1 MFQKLFHASLVVFL
15 VMVSIAVLA
24 VVISVI
30 VSMLSPQ
37 MLAESNGITAI
48 PGGVST
54 KQLGFMIVAASLI
67 IAGFYLYARRG
78 RFRR

>member
-15 VMVSIAVLA
+15 VMVSIAILA
-24 VVISVI
+24 VAISVI
-30 VSMLSPQ
+30 MSMISPQ
-37 MLAESNGITAI
+37 MLAESGGIGAGG
-48 PGGVST
+48 GGVTT
-54 KQLGFMIVAASLI
+54 KQIGLMVVAGSLI

>member
-1 MFQKLFHASLVVFL
+1 MFQKLFHASLLVFL

-30 VSMLSPQ
+30 MSMIAPQ
-37 MLAESNGITAI
+37 MMAESGGIAAAG
-48 PGGVST
+48 GGVTT
-54 KQLGFMIVAASLI
+54 KQIGLMVVAGSLI

>member
-1 MFQKLFHASLVVFL
+1 MFQKLFQASLVVFL
-15 VMVSIAVLA
+15 VMVSIVALA

-30 VSMLSPQ
+30 MSMLSPQ
-37 MLAESNGITAI
+37 ILAESGGISSWA
-48 PGGVST
+48 GGVSS
-54 KQLGFMIVAASLI
+54 KQLGLMIIAGSLI

>member
-24 VVISVI
+24 VVISV
-30 VSMLSPQ
+30 VMSMIAPQ
-37 MLAESNGITAI
+37 MLAESAGISAGS
-48 PGGVST
+48 GGVTT
-54 KQLGFMIVAASLI
+54 KQLGLMIVAGSLI

>member
-1 MFQKLFHASLVVFL
+1 MFQKLFHTTLVVFL

-24 VVISVI
+24 VVISV
-30 VSMLSPQ
+30 VMSMIAPQ
-37 MLAESNGITAI
+37 MMAGSGGISAHA
-48 PGGVST
+48 GGIST
-54 KQLGFMIVAASLI
+54 KQIGLMVVAGSLI

>member
-1 MFQKLFHASLVVFL
+1 MFQKLFQASLLVFL
-15 VMVSIAVLA
+15 VVVSIAVLA

-30 VSMLSPQ
+30 MSLLSPQ
-37 MLAESNGITAI
+37 MMAESNGITAI
-48 PGGVST
+48 AGGVST
-54 KQLGFMIVAASLI
+54 RQIGFMIIAASLV

>member
-1 MFQKLFHASLVVFL
+1 MFQKLFQASLVVFL

-30 VSMLSPQ
+30 MSVFAPQ
-37 MLAESNGITAI
+37 MIAESNGIYAI
-48 PGGVST
+48 SLGVSI
-54 KQLGFMIVAASLI
+54 KQIGFMIVAASLI

>member
-1 MFQKLFHASLVVFL
+1 MFQKLFQASLVVFL

-24 VVISVI
+24 VVISVVMSM
-30 VSMLSPQ
+30 VSPHLM
-37 MLAESNGITAI
+37 AESNGIVAI

-54 KQLGFMIVAASLI
+54 KQLGFMIIAASLI